1 MLFRY
6 DYVCNPMQEQQ
17 LKQAIEEGVSKGV
30 PVDFIAYSLNRAGW
44 PQDMVAEAI
53 DTWLRENGR
62 SQKTTE
68 FKEWLKKYYTQAKP
82 AIALMVVLNTIASA
96 IALLQPWPI
105 KILAD
110 SVFGSLP
117 APGLLRPYTHT
128 PKLIIIVSF
137 LTLLIFLL
145 GTAFGVLKDYLLLK
159 IGYWLNRS
167 IKEEAFRHI
176 LHLPLYHEGR
186 LPKGDYIYRQND
198 VTNSLSDLVLNSTS
212 EIIGSVILIIGVLC
226 IMLALNAKLTTIT
239 IIVIPFLIFS
249 VWLFGPIMGR
259 LGQALTKISSRTAS
273 LIAESIDNAEMVQA
287 FTLQERQVQKLKSL
301 WLETYNISRKGLL
314 WGKLFGFSNGL
325 VVILGTSIVIY
336 FGGTEALNQKFSLGA
351 LLIFMTYLGYLIGP
365 IQDITSQITIRRQK
379 LVNVGRVYEVL
390 SDHEGVEHLREGKTL
405 PRVQGKIAFQNVSYT
420 YGGNTILDQVS
431 LTIEPGQ
438 KIGIVGPS
446 GAGKST
452 LMRLLDLYIEP
463 TAGRILIDGQ
473 DIQTVSLQD
482 LRRNIA
488 WISQSPQL
496 FATSII
502 ENMQDG
508 DINRVITPEEIA
520 WASQAANITEF
531 IDNLPLGMNS
541 IAGEGGSSLSGGQ
554 RQRISIARALLK
566 NAPIICMDEPT
577 SALDDKSERLIH
589 DSIGSLIKDK
599 TVILVTH
606 RLPLLN
612 LMDKIFVLQDGHLVN
627 VDEYGGIAQYAYQ
640 LQVAGQL

>member
-1 MLFRY
+1 
-6 DYVCNPMQEQQ
+6 MQDQR

-44 PQDMVAEAI
+44 PQQMVSDAI
-53 DTWLRENGR
+53 NTWLLENGR
-62 SQKTTE
+62 SQKTTG
-68 FKEWLKKYYTQAKP
+68 FADWLKRYYSQAKP
-82 AIALMVVLNTIASA
+82 AIILMVVLNTIASA
-96 IALLQPWPI
+96 IALLQPWPL

-110 SVFGSLP
+110 SVFGTVP
-117 APGLLRPYTHT
+117 APGPLRPYTHT
-128 PKLIIIVSF
+128 PHLILIVAF

-145 GTAFGVLKDYLLLK
+145 GQAFGVIKDYFLLK

-212 EIIGSVILIIGVLC
+212 EIIGSVILIIGVTA
-226 IMLALNAKLTTIT
+226 IMLALNAKLTIIT
-239 IIVIPFLIFS
+239 LVVIPFLIFS

-259 LGQALTKISSRTAS
+259 LGQALTKIFSATSS
-273 LIAESIDNAEMVQA
+273 LIAESIDNAEAVQA
-287 FTLQERQVQKLKSL
+287 FTLQERQVQKLKDL
-301 WLETYNISRKGLL
+301 WLQTYNISRKGLL
-314 WGKLFGFSNGL
+314 WGKLFQFSNGL
-325 VVILGTSIVIY
+325 VVILGTSLVIY
-336 FGGTEALNQKFSLGA
+336 FGGTQALNHQFSLGE

-379 LVNVGRVYEVL
+379 LVNVRRVYEVL
-390 SDHEGVEHLREGKTL
+390 SDHEGVEHLREDKRL
-405 PRVQGKIAFQNVSYT
+405 PRVQGRIRFQNVSYSYRGT
-420 YGGNTILDQVS
+420 AVLDQVS

-438 KIGIVGPS
+438 KVGIIGPS

-452 LMRLLDLYIEP
+452 LLKLLDLYIEP
-463 TAGRILIDGQ
+463 TAGRILID
-473 DIQTVSLQD
+473 DYDVQTVSLQD

-496 FATSII
+496 FATSIAD
-502 ENMQDG
+502 NMQDG
-508 DINRVITPEEIA
+508 DINRVMTPEEIA
-520 WASQAANITEF
+520 WASQAANVTEF
-531 IDNLPLGMNS
+531 VDKLPMGMKS

-566 NAPIICMDEPT
+566 NASIICMDEPT

-589 DSIGSLIKDK
+589 DSIGSLIRDK
-599 TVILVTH
+599 TVLLVTH
-606 RLPLLN
+606 RLPLLS
-612 LMDKIFVLQDGHLVN
+612 LMDKVYVLEEGRLVD
-627 VDEYGGIAQYAYQ
+627 VEAYGGIESYAYQ

>member
-1 MLFRY
+1 
-6 DYVCNPMQEQQ
+6 MQDQR

-44 PQDMVAEAI
+44 PQNMVAETI
-53 DTWLRENGR
+53 ESWLQENGR
-62 SQKTTE
+62 SHKTTD
-68 FKEWLKKYYTQAKP
+68 FIEWLKKYYLQAKP
-82 AIALMVVLNTIASA
+82 AIVLMVILNTISSA
-96 IALLQPWPI
+96 IALLQPWPL

-110 SVFGSLP
+110 SVFGSVP

-128 PKLIIIVSF
+128 PKLILIVSL

-145 GTAFGVLKDYLLLK
+145 HTAFGVLKDYLLLK

-212 EIIGSVILIIGVLC
+212 EIIGSVILIIGVTA
-226 IMLALNAKLTTIT
+226 IMLTLNAKLTIIT
-239 IIVIPFLIFS
+239 IVVIPFLIFS
-249 VWLFGPIMGR
+249 VVVFGPIMAR
-259 LGQALTKISSRTAS
+259 LGQALTKLFSMTAT
-273 LIAESIDNAEMVQA
+273 LIAESIDNAEAVQA
-287 FTLQERQVQKLKSL
+287 FTLQERQVQKLKDL
-301 WLETYNISRKGLL
+301 WQQTYDISRKGLL
-314 WGKLFGFSNGL
+314 WGKLFEFSNGL

-336 FGGTEALNQKFSLGA
+336 FGGTEALNHRFSLGS

-379 LVNVGRVYEVL
+379 LVNVNRVYEVL

-405 PRVQGKIAFQNVSYT
+405 SRSQGRIQFQNVSYAYRGT
-420 YGGNTILDQVS
+420 MVLDQVS

-452 LMRLLDLYIEP
+452 LLRLLDLYIEP
-463 TAGRILIDGQ
+463 TAGRILIDNH
-473 DIQTVSLQD
+473 DIQTVSLHD

-502 ENMQDG
+502 DNMQDG
-508 DINRVITPEEIA
+508 DIDRIMTPEEIG
-520 WASQAANITEF
+520 WASQAANIIEF
-531 IDNLPLGMNS
+531 VDKLPMGMNS

-589 DSIGSLIKDK
+589 DSIGSLIRDK
-599 TVILVTH
+599 TVLLVTH

-612 LMDKIFVLQDGHLVN
+612 LMDKIYVLQDGRLVD
-627 VDEYGGIAQYAYQ
+627 VEEFGGIEQYAYQ